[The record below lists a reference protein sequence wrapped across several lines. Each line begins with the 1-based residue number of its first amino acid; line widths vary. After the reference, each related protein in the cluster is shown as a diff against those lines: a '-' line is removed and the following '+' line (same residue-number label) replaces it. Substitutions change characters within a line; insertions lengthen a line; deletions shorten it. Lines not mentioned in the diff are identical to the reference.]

1 MSMTIRAT
9 DADVLIIGG
18 GLNGPIA
25 ALALAQAGLSVAIC
39 DAAPAETRAD
49 PAFDG
54 RAYNIALA
62 GKRLLEAV
70 GIWEAIAQDAQPIWD
85 IVVTDGRRGEPASPF
100 FLHFD
105 HRELD
110 EGAGGWMVEDRHLR
124 PALIAM
130 LNAHPRV
137 AHHAPVRVTAHSGAG
152 ETATATLE
160 TGETLRARAL
170 IACDGRDSPVARR
183 ENIRRQGWS
192 YGQTGLVC
200 AVAHEKPHDGIA
212 YEHFLPAGPF
222 AILPLRGN
230 RSSLV
235 WTETDAEAARI
246 ATLSD
251 EAYLGEVSARFGD
264 FLGDL
269 TLEGSRWAYPLKLSL
284 AQDWV
289 RPRVALLGDAAHA
302 VHPIAG
308 QGLNLGLRDTA
319 ALAEVLVEAHR
330 RGEDI
335 GALQVLKRYESWR
348 RFDATALAFAMDALN
363 RLFSNDLPGV
373 RPLRDIGL
381 ALAGA
386 FQPARRLFMR
396 EAAGLPGP
404 VRPSGPVPRL
414 LTGRTL

>member
-1 MSMTIRAT
+1 MTQNAP
-9 DADVLIIGG
+9 DADVLIVGG
-18 GLNGPIA
+18 GLNGPVA
-25 ALALAQAGLSVAIC
+25 ALALAQAGLRVTLC

-49 PAFDG
+49 PEFDG

-70 GIWEAIAQDAQPIWD
+70 GAWAHVEPDAQPIWD
-85 IVVTDGRRGEPASPF
+85 IVVTDGRRGEAPSPL

-124 PALIAM
+124 PALIGM
-130 LNAHPRV
+130 LEAHPNIDHR
-137 AHHAPVRVTAHSGAG
+137 APAKVVSHVGNGPRASVTLADG
-152 ETATATLE
+152 EIIT
-160 TGETLRARAL
+160 ARAI
-170 IACDGRDSPVARR
+170 IACDGRDSPIARR
-183 ENIRRQGWS
+183 EGIRRTGWS
-192 YGQTGLVC
+192 YGQHGLVC
-200 AVAHEKPHDGIA
+200 AVRHALPHNGVA
-212 YEHFLPAGPF
+212 YEHFLPSGPF

-235 WTETDAEAARI
+235 WTETEAEAARI
-246 ATLSD
+246 ATLDD
-251 EAYLGEVSARFGD
+251 EAYLAEVASRFGD

-269 TLEGSRWAYPLKLSL
+269 TLEGGRWAYPLKLSL
-284 AQDWV
+284 AQEWV

-319 ALAEVLVEAHR
+319 ALAEVLVDAHR

-335 GALQVLKRYESWR
+335 GSPLALRRYESWR
-348 RFDATALAFAMDALN
+348 RFDAVSLALGMDALN
-363 RLFSNDLPGV
+363 KLFSNDLPLL
-373 RPLRDIGL
+373 RPLRDAGL

-386 FQPARRLFMR
+386 AAPARRFFMR
-396 EAAGLPGP
+396 EAAGLNGP
-404 VRPSGPVPRL
+404 LPKL
-414 LTGRTL
+414 LRGLPL